1 LISLGLS
8 EEQEVTL
15 MESLDEFVQ
24 QVIETDETK
33 DIIESSFTNLLA
45 ELDKLN

>member
-1 LISLGLS
+1 MISLGLS